1 MAGAFGQNAA
11 MDQEPLKPGSL
22 KEVRR
27 LCLDG
32 RDALANALSKP
43 ERSAETTIELGDM
56 AMDFSRQPLDAK
68 GLGAL
73 ADLARERRIPEW
85 RDAMMAGEVINA
97 SEGRPVRHTALRD
110 PEEEAARANV
120 DAMAARIE
128 ELLAAGVEDI
138 VSIGI
143 GGSDLGPAMAVQALA
158 PFHQG
163 PEVHFVGNID
173 PSHMADCLE
182 GLQPATTA
190 FIVISKSF
198 RTEETLANSALARH
212 WLEAAG
218 MDPAERMVA
227 VTSNPEAAAGQGFG
241 AGRILAMDEAV
252 GGRFSLWSA
261 VGLGIMAAVGRE
273 GFIDLLA
280 GAEAMDRHF
289 AEAPLEANMPVVC
302 GLLRLLNHAVL
313 GRPAQAVIPYDQRLA
328 RLPAWLQ
335 QLEMESNGKSS
346 GPGGGP
352 VEIATSPVIFG
363 EPGSCSQHSFFQML
377 HQGPM
382 VVPVDFLA
390 PRRPINSMGEE
401 TPLVRD
407 QHRALVVNMLA
418 QADALAL
425 GQPENGFPGGRP
437 STVVT
442 WDQTTPHALGRLLA
456 MYEHATAV
464 HGWLLGL
471 NSFDQPGVELG
482 KRLAGDYRKWIDGDD
497 AVAPTPSS
505 QSLLTRYR
513 DSG

>member
-1 MAGAFGQNAA
+1 
-11 MDQEPLKPGSL
+11 MDQEPLKPASL
-22 KEVRR
+22 EGVRR

-32 RDALANALSKP
+32 RDALAEALSRP
-43 ERSAETTIELGDM
+43 ERPGETAIGFQDM
-56 AMDFSRQPLDAK
+56 AMDISRQPLDAE
-68 GLGAL
+68 GLAAL
-73 ADLARERRIPEW
+73 ADLARQRRIPEW
-85 RDAMMAGEVINA
+85 RDAMMAGEAVNA
-97 SEGRPVRHTALRD
+97 SEGRAVRHTALRD
-110 PEEEAARANV
+110 PEEAAARANV

-143 GGSDLGPAMAVQALA
+143 GGSDLGPAMAVRALA

-173 PSHMADCLE
+173 PSHMADCL
-182 GLQPATTA
+182 GPLQPATTA
-190 FIVISKSF
+190 FIVASKSF
-198 RTEETLANSALARH
+198 RTGETLANAALARH

-218 MDPAERMVA
+218 VDPAERMVA
-227 VTSNPEAAAGQGFG
+227 VTADPDAAAGRGFE
-241 AGRILAMDEAV
+241 AGRVLAMDEAV

-273 GFIDLLA
+273 AFTDLLA

-302 GLLRLLNHAVL
+302 GSLRLLHHAVL
-313 GRPAQAVIPYDQRLA
+313 GRPAHAVIPYDQRLA
-328 RLPAWLQ
+328 RLPAWMQ
-335 QLEMESNGKSS
+335 QLEMESNGKSA
-346 GPGGGP
+346 GAGGDA
-352 VEIATSPVIFG
+352 VEVATSPVIFG

-390 PRRPINSMGEE
+390 PRQPLNTMGEDN
-401 TPLVRD
+401 PLVRD
-407 QHRALVVNMLA
+407 QHRDLVVNMLA

-425 GQPENGFPGGRP
+425 GQPEKGFPGGRP
-437 STVVT
+437 STVIT
-442 WDQTTPHALGRLLA
+442 WDRTTPHALGRLLA

-482 KRLAGDYRKWIDGDD
+482 KRLAGDYRKWTDGDD
-497 AVAPTPSS
+497 AVSPTPSS
-505 QSLLTRYR
+505 RVLLAPYR